1 MNLKPRPEAIVAVAF
16 DSIGR
21 GTVRVNGVDLSAVV
35 QSTTI
40 RARVGYATEVE
51 LEIPAAAITAEL
63 SALLRVYMVAGPDMT
78 VHGEDVARRGG
89 YAGEQQ
95 E

>member
-1 MNLKPRPEAIVAVAF
+1 MNRTPRPEAIVVLAVDA
-16 DSIGR
+16 IGR
-21 GTVRVNGVDLSAVV
+21 GTIRVNGVDLSAVV

-40 RARVGYATEVE
+40 RARVGDATEVE

-63 SALLRVYMVAGPDMT
+63 SALLRVCIVPDPDVT
-78 VHGEDVARRGG
+78 VHGDEFKKRGG
-89 YAGEQQ
+89 YAGSQQ